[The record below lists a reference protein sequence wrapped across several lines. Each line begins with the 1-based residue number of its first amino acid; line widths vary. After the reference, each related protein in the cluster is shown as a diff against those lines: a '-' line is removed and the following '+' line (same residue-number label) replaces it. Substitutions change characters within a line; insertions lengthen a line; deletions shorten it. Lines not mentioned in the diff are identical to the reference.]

1 MFTLEQLFDL
11 DNEHNAVDNF
21 HDCVVLATDIS
32 HTPESLQ
39 RIFER
44 LPPEIQGIAFS
55 WGLSDTVFR
64 DFAYDYLKSAY
75 KVLDL

>member
-1 MFTLEQLFDL
+1 VYTLEQLFDL
-11 DNEHNAVDNF
+11 DNENCAVDNF

-39 RIFER
+39 RIFEC

-64 DFAYDYLKSAY
+64 DFAYDYLKSA
-75 KVLDL
+75 

>member
-39 RIFER
+39 EIFEQ
-44 LPPEIQGIAFS
+44 LPPEIQGIAFC

-64 DFAYDYLKSAY
+64 DFAYDYLRENA
-75 KVLDL
+75 

>member
-11 DNEHNAVDNF
+11 DNENCAVDNF
-21 HDCVVLATDIS
+21 HDCVILATDIN

-44 LPPEIQGIAFS
+44 LPPEIQEIAFS

-64 DFAYDYLKSAY
+64 DFVYDYLKSA
-75 KVLDL
+75 